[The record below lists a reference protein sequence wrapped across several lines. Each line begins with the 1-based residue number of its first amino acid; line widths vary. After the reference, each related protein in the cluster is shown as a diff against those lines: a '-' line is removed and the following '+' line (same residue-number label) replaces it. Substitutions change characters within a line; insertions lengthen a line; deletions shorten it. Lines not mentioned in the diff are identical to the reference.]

1 MYNDSSYFSK
11 FYNWNNTKYTY
22 MYCMYYNQ
30 LIIII
35 MSKIPHCHNNWI
47 MTDVVIPKSDVIIYF
62 AIIIIM
68 TTIQLESENK
78 KD

>member
-1 MYNDSSYFSK
+1 
-11 FYNWNNTKYTY
+11 
-22 MYCMYYNQ
+22 
-30 LIIII
+30 
-35 MSKIPHCHNNWI
+35 